1 VFYIL
6 RARERRQGE
15 KTVSEQ
21 SAFDA
26 AKYITKVSG
35 RDYLEVKWRLVWLRT
50 EHPEAQ
56 IETELME
63 HQKNAAVFRARVVL
77 PSGASA
83 TGWGSE
89 AADDFGDYLEKA
101 ETKAL
106 GRALAALGFGTQFCQ
121 DYDFGAERQRVVDSP
136 IDIRGG
142 QSRPSGLPRQEATPK
157 QITYLHAIAREA
169 GLTEE
174 DLEER
179 ARESFGAQLADL
191 GRRDVST
198 LIEQIQA
205 ERTVA

>member
-1 VFYIL
+1 
-6 RARERRQGE
+6 
-15 KTVSEQ
+15 VSEQ
-21 SAFDA
+21 PAFDA
-26 AKYITKVSG
+26 SKHITKVSG
-35 RDYLEVKWRLVWLRT
+35 RDYLEVKWRLVWLRA

-56 IETELME
+56 IETELMQHE
-63 HQKNAAVFRARVVL
+63 KKTAVFRARVTL

-136 IDIRGG
+136 IDIRGA
-142 QSRPSGLPRQEATPK
+142 QPRQTGLPRQPATPK
-157 QITYLHAIAREA
+157 QITYLHAVAREA
-169 GLTEE
+169 GMTEE
-174 DLEER
+174 DLDLR
-179 ARESFGAQLADL
+179 AQESFGGQLADL
-191 GRRDVST
+191 GRREISA
-198 LIEQIQA
+198 LIEQIQS

>member
-1 VFYIL
+1 M
-6 RARERRQGE
+6 
-15 KTVSEQ
+15 SEH

-26 AKYITKVSG
+26 SKHITKVSG

-56 IETELME
+56 IETELMQHE
-63 HQKNAAVFRARVVL
+63 KSSAVFRARVVL

-142 QSRPSGLPRQEATPK
+142 QSRSTGLPRQQATPK
-157 QITYLHAIAREA
+157 QITYLHAVAREA
-169 GLTEE
+169 GLTED
-174 DLEER
+174 DLETR
-179 ARESFGAQLADL
+179 AQDAFGALLAEL
-191 GRRDVST
+191 GRREVSS
-198 LIEQIQA
+198 LIEQIQS